1 MITSGE
7 PLKTHITKY
16 YKNLFGPPEN
26 SDFVMDD
33 GQRDDIPQVTQLEN
47 DFLTLWFTEDEVRTT
62 IFGMEHN
69 KALGPD
75 GFPTEFY
82 PAFWHVIKPE
92 LMALFVEFHKG
103 TLPLYNINFGTII
116 LLPKYKEA
124 LLIQQYRPI
133 CLLNIS
139 FKVFTKVVTNRIMSV
154 AQKVISP
161 TQTTFIL
168 GRNIMEGV
176 VILHETMH
184 ELHRKKQSGVIFK
197 SDFEKVYNKVK
208 WSFVQQTLR
217 MKGFFD
223 TWCSWID
230 TIISRG
236 QVAIK
241 INDQLIRV
249 IFSNKERSETRR
261 PIITDS
267 I

>member
-1 MITSGE
+1 
-7 PLKTHITKY
+7 
-16 YKNLFGPPEN
+16 
-26 SDFVMDD
+26 
-33 GQRDDIPQVTQLEN
+33 
-47 DFLTLWFTEDEVRTT
+47 
-62 IFGMEHN
+62 
-69 KALGPD
+69 
-75 GFPTEFY
+75 
-82 PAFWHVIKPE
+82 
-92 LMALFVEFHKG
+92 
-103 TLPLYNINFGTII
+103 
-116 LLPKYKEA
+116 
-124 LLIQQYRPI
+124 
-133 CLLNIS
+133 
-139 FKVFTKVVTNRIMSV
+139 
-154 AQKVISP
+154 
-161 TQTTFIL
+161 
-168 GRNIMEGV
+168 MEGV